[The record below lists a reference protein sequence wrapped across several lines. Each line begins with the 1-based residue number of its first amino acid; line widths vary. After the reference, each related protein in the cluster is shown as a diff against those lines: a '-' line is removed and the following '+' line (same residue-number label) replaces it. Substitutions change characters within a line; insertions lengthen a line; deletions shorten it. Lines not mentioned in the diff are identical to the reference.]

1 MTITKKLMVTVL
13 AFALSGAAL
22 ADVARS
28 HFTRGITDREPVD
41 HLTTASNINP
51 LYFFTELV
59 DLAGTEVTHR
69 WRFEGQIMADVTFQV
84 EGPRWRV
91 YSSKEMLPEWN
102 GLWTVE
108 VLGPDGYILTR
119 RSISVLIDR

>member
-1 MTITKKLMVTVL
+1 MTITKKLMVIVL

-59 DLAGTEVTHR
+59 DMAGAEVTHR

>member
-1 MTITKKLMVTVL
+1 MTITKKVMVAVL
-13 AFALSGAAL
+13 AMGISGTAM

-51 LYFFTELV
+51 LFFFTELV
-59 DLAGTEVTHR
+59 DMTGTEVTHR

-91 YSSKEMLPEWN
+91 YSSKELLPEWN

-108 VLGPDGYILTR
+108 VLGPQGNTLTR
-119 RSISVLIDR
+119 SSISVLNDR

>member
-1 MTITKKLMVTVL
+1 MTITKKLMVAVL
-13 AFALSGAAL
+13 AFGLAGAAL

-84 EGPRWRV
+84 EGSRWRV
-91 YSSKEMLPEWN
+91 YSSKELLPEWN

-108 VLGPDGYILTR
+108 VLGPDGYVLTR
-119 RSISVLIDR
+119 SSISVLIDR

>member
-1 MTITKKLMVTVL
+1 MTITKKLMVAVLVFTV
-13 AFALSGAAL
+13 SGAAL

-69 WRFEGQIMADVTFQV
+69 WRYEGQIMADVTFQV

-91 YSSKEMLPEWN
+91 YSSKELVPEWN

-108 VLGPDGYILTR
+108 VLGPDGHVLTR
-119 RSISVLIDR
+119 SSISVLIDR

>member
-1 MTITKKLMVTVL
+1 MTIAKRFLVTLMVIG
-13 AFALSGAAL
+13 LSGVAV

-51 LYFFTELV
+51 LFFFTELV
-59 DLAGTEVTHR
+59 DMAGEEVTHR
-69 WRFEGQIMADVTFQV
+69 WRFKGQIMADVVFQV

-91 YSSKEMLPEWN
+91 YSSKELLPEWN

-108 VLGPDGYILTR
+108 VLGPDGNIVAR
-119 RSISVLIDR
+119 DSISVLIDR

>member
-1 MTITKKLMVTVL
+1 MTITKKLMVAVL
-13 AFALSGAAL
+13 VFAVSGAAL

-69 WRFEGQIMADVTFQV
+69 WRFKGQIMADVTFQV

-91 YSSKEMLPEWN
+91 YSSKELVPEWN

-108 VLGPDGYILTR
+108 VLGPNGDILTR
-119 RSISVLIDR
+119 DSISVLIDR

>member
-91 YSSKEMLPEWN
+91 YSSKELLPEWN

>member
-1 MTITKKLMVTVL
+1 MTITKKLMVAVLVL
-13 AFALSGAAL
+13 AVSGVAL

-28 HFTRGITDREPVD
+28 HFTRGITEREPVD

-51 LYFFTELV
+51 LFFFTELV
-59 DLAGTEVTHR
+59 DMAGAEVTHR

-91 YSSKEMLPEWN
+91 YSSKELVPEWN

-108 VLGPDGYILTR
+108 VLGPKGDILTR
-119 RSISVLIDR
+119 DSISVLIDR

>member
-1 MTITKKLMVTVL
+1 MTVTRKLMVAMMVL
-13 AFALSGAAL
+13 AMAGSAI

-41 HLTTASNINP
+41 HLTTASNISP
-51 LYFFTELV
+51 LFFFTELV
-59 DLAGTEVTHR
+59 DMAGAEVTHR

-84 EGPRWRV
+84 DGARWRV
-91 YSSKEMLPEWN
+91 YSSKELLPEWN

-108 VLGPDGYILTR
+108 VLGSEGTILTR
-119 RSISVLIDR
+119 DSISVLIDR

>member
-59 DLAGTEVTHR
+59 DMAGAEVTHR

>member
-1 MTITKKLMVTVL
+1 MTITHKALVVLLAVTL
-13 AFALSGAAL
+13 PMAAM

-51 LYFFTELV
+51 LFYFTELV
-59 DLAGTEVTHR
+59 DMEGTEVMHR
-69 WRFEGQIMADVTFQV
+69 WRFEGQIMADVKFQV
-84 EGPRWRV
+84 AGPRWRV
-91 YSSKEMLPEWN
+91 YSSKELLPEWN

-108 VLGPDGYILTR
+108 VHGPNGNILTR
-119 RSISVLIDR
+119 NSISVLIDR